1 MWQDLRFGV
10 RTLARN
16 PGFTAVAIAALALG
30 IGANATVF
38 SLVNAVLF
46 KNLPFADSEKV
57 LYVTSANAKRP
68 RGPDGI
74 SLPDYQDL
82 RSQVRSFEALG
93 ANYRTRANL
102 SDDST
107 LPETYGGAHVT
118 ASTLA
123 AIGQHPLL
131 GRGFEAADEKPG
143 APPVVILSY
152 ALWEKRYG
160 KDPSIVGRTIRLNSV
175 PATVVGV
182 LPKGVLFP
190 AEADFWQPL
199 IPLGVEKREDRNLSM
214 YGKLAPGFTP
224 ESAQAEMATL
234 ARRLEQQYPDTN
246 RDIRFRVQRFQDV
259 AAPQK
264 VRTVFLVLLGAV
276 GFVLMIACAN
286 VANLMLSRAVG
297 RSREISIRA
306 ALGAGRWRV
315 IRQLLAESLLLSTA
329 GGVAGL
335 LIAQWGTRA
344 FDAAVI
350 PTGKPSWIDFSMDYR
365 AFGYLAAISL
375 GTSIVFGM
383 APALRLSRLDVNAAL
398 KDGGRGS
405 GAGLRGK
412 YLSGSLVVTEM
423 TLAVV
428 LLAGAGLMIRSF
440 LWAYTRPLGIN
451 PAHILTMRLDL
462 PDGKYP
468 KAADQMAFDRQLIER
483 IRALPGV
490 ETAAIGSSLP
500 TAGSS
505 GVDYQTED
513 SPADPKKALTN
524 LTLVGDEYF
533 ETLQALPV
541 RGRVSRHLIRP
552 APRTS
557 QSSTVPWRSRRG
569 LEGMRSE
576 SECGCSK
583 GRAGRVHGS
592 QWSEWCRSWYRAAS
606 GLRSPCCINRTAR
619 ILRLRG
625 LRA

>member
-214 YGKLAPGFTP
+214 YGKLAPVFTP
-224 ESAQAEMATL
+224 GKRAGGNGDAG
-234 ARRLEQQYPDTN
+234 
-246 RDIRFRVQRFQDV
+246 
-259 AAPQK
+259 AAP
-264 VRTVFLVLLGAV
+264 GATIPGHQPRHTLQGAEV
-276 GFVLMIACAN
+276 PGCRRPPEGAYGF
-286 VANLMLSRAVG
+286 SG
-297 RSREISIRA
+297 A
-306 ALGAGRWRV
+306 A
-315 IRQLLAESLLLSTA
+315 
-329 GGVAGL
+329 
-335 LIAQWGTRA
+335 
-344 FDAAVI
+344 
-350 PTGKPSWIDFSMDYR
+350 
-365 AFGYLAAISL
+365 
-375 GTSIVFGM
+375 
-383 APALRLSRLDVNAAL
+383 
-398 KDGGRGS
+398 GS
-405 GAGLRGK
+405 G
-412 YLSGSLVVTEM
+412 
-423 TLAVV
+423 
-428 LLAGAGLMIRSF
+428 
-440 LWAYTRPLGIN
+440 
-451 PAHILTMRLDL
+451 
-462 PDGKYP
+462 
-468 KAADQMAFDRQLIER
+468 
-483 IRALPGV
+483 
-490 ETAAIGSSLP
+490 
-500 TAGSS
+500 
-505 GVDYQTED
+505 
-513 SPADPKKALTN
+513 
-524 LTLVGDEYF
+524 
-533 ETLQALPV
+533 
-541 RGRVSRHLIRP
+541 
-552 APRTS
+552 
-557 QSSTVPWRSRRG
+557 
-569 LEGMRSE
+569 
-576 SECGCSK
+576 
-583 GRAGRVHGS
+583 
-592 QWSEWCRSWYRAAS
+592 
-606 GLRSPCCINRTAR
+606 
-619 ILRLRG
+619 RLRADDCVRQCG
-625 LRA
+625 